1 MGQYVL
7 KNSIRKFPKVGWIN
21 NLSTKRS
28 RKYDKKN
35 VNLIL
40 EKAMPKTIIE
50 VYFELLLTN
59 FYAQISCSCHLKFAK
74 IILIL
79 MHR

>member
-7 KNSIRKFPKVGWIN
+7 KNSIRKFPEVGWIN
-21 NLSTKRS
+21 KLSTKRS

-50 VYFELLLTN
+50 VYFELLVTN
-59 FYAQISCSCHLKFAK
+59 FYALKFPAVV
-74 IILIL
+74 I
-79 MHR
+79 